1 MVQRAYD
8 RAVRRPNHL
17 RRFLRLP
24 AVADGPRAVLDTQ
37 RALRA
42 IKKAPAD
49 SGAAFDF
56 IADFKCGELR
66 LRQWQVKSEFL
77 ELLRMLER
85 LEPRTVVEIGT
96 GRGGTL
102 FFLARAATD
111 DATLVTVDLEG
122 AEFGGGYKEPYSR
135 LLRSFARD
143 RQRIELV
150 RGDSHDPALQ
160 QRVHDLTGGRVDF
173 LLIDGDHT
181 YEGVSADLAAYGPL
195 VRPGGLIA
203 LHDVVPGP
211 EYAVGGVPRL
221 WQELEARRE
230 VRTIVEDWEQGGY
243 GIGLLHQP

>member
-1 MVQRAYD
+1 
-8 RAVRRPNHL
+8 
-17 RRFLRLP
+17 
-24 AVADGPRAVLDTQ
+24 VLDTQ
-37 RALRA
+37 RALHA
-42 IKKAPAD
+42 IKAAPAEP
-49 SGAAFDF
+49 GPAFDF
-56 IADFKCGELR
+56 ITDFKCGELM
-66 LRQWQVKSEFL
+66 LRQWQIKSEFL
-77 ELLRMLER
+77 ELLSLLDR
-85 LEPRTVVEIGT
+85 LQPRTLVEIGT

-111 DATLVTVDLEG
+111 DATLVSVDLEG
-122 AEFGGGYKEPYSR
+122 AEFGGGYKEAYGR

-150 RGDSHDPALQ
+150 RGDSHDPILQ
-160 QRVHDLTGGRVDF
+160 QGVRDLVGGRVDF

-221 WQELEARRE
+221 WQELQATRE
-230 VRTIVEDWEQGGY
+230 VRTIVESWEQGGY
-243 GIGLLHQP
+243 GIGLLDQP